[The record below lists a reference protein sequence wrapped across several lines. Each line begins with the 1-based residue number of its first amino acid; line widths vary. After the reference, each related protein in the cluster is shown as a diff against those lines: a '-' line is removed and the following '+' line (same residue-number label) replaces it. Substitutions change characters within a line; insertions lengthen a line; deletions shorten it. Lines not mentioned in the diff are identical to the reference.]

1 MTGARR
7 LGLSCLLVI
16 LGLLAGIRVL
26 AWTGPVGANAPL
38 VGTTASSHAYD
49 RIAQGVTS
57 PPDTGLPDVRGSRGS
72 IAASELG
79 LRSRLAAEDASGFVG
94 RKGVTKVFDDGS
106 SASYGG
112 EINVPRGTNASGSVG
127 GRSYS
132 GHAFDQMQG
141 RGITPS
147 VVDDAINDGVMFS
160 GADGS
165 SIFYSSANNISV
177 VVNSDGRVITVG
189 YGQFKPR

>member
-1 MTGARR
+1 M
-7 LGLSCLLVI
+7 
-16 LGLLAGIRVL
+16 
-26 AWTGPVGANAPL
+26 
-38 VGTTASSHAYD
+38 
-49 RIAQGVTS
+49 
-57 PPDTGLPDVRGSRGS
+57 SRD
-72 IAASELG
+72 LT
-79 LRSRLAAEDASGFVG
+79 R
-94 RKGVTKVFDDGS
+94 
-106 SASYGG
+106 
-112 EINVPRGTNASGSVG
+112 
-127 GRSYS
+127 
-132 GHAFDQMQG
+132 HDQMQG